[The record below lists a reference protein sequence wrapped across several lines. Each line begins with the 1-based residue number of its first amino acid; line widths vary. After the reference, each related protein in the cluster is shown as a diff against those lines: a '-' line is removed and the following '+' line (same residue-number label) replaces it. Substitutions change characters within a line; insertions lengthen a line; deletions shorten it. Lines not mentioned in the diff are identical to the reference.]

1 MWRLSRKDRGKPAG
15 RTAGEVGSWTPTSTR
30 VHERRAV
37 AMNASDHPAELQRG
51 RRGLETSA
59 PPAGC
64 HIGCYALR
72 GLRASEPD
80 LVRPMAEKFARAKVP
95 ARGYARM
102 KIGRAS

>member
-1 MWRLSRKDRGKPAG
+1 
-15 RTAGEVGSWTPTSTR
+15 
-30 VHERRAV
+30 
-37 AMNASDHPAELQRG
+37 MNASDHPAELQRG

-64 HIGCYALR
+64 HIGWYALR

-80 LVRPMAEKFARAKVP
+80 LVRPMAEKFARSKVP

-102 KIGRAS
+102 MSGKADSASSSRCSGARRRNGRTGSCFRLQREHQRF